1 MLQKKPLKIWDV
13 NVGNIVISKLIKIKT
28 SSKYFIGYLD
38 KDIRRLAL
46 IMHKMSGHFEL

>member
-38 KDIRRLAL
+38 KDIRRLVL